1 MDVGIGSCWIKNLY
15 EGCGAMAW
23 DSYGEGPNW
32 GNELVDIIM
41 FKFEDLWKRSKL
53 WNNSQVSVGDM
64 DRKHGG
70 HLVLDLLYI
79 HNLDVDGPI
88 LNR

>member
-1 MDVGIGSCWIKNLY
+1 
-15 EGCGAMAW
+15 MAW

-53 WNNSQVSVGDM
+53 
-64 DRKHGG
+64 
-70 HLVLDLLYI
+70 
-79 HNLDVDGPI
+79 
-88 LNR
+88 